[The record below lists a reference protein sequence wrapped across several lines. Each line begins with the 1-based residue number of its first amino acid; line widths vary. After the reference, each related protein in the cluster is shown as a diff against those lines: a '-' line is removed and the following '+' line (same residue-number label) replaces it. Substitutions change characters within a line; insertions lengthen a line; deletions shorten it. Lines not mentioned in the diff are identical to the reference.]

1 MFCWGIFGD
10 AVICRKTIV
19 DEASWLIP
27 QCSIVQLGEREID
40 ECQAGDLR
48 NRLATFAQDWDA
60 PEMNAYDELP
70 SR

>member
-1 MFCWGIFGD
+1 MRHTE
-10 AVICRKTIV
+10 VMVKLIV
-19 DEASWLIP
+19 SSALSDGP
-27 QCSIVQLGEREID
+27 VQLGEREID

-60 PEMNAYDELP
+60 PDMNVYDELP